1 MQDPDTAS
9 HQEPAKQQEKY
20 AARYPIPKQPKG
32 NKRRNKRDHQNYDT
46 REKQKKLAD
55 SKSNKDTY
63 KVIVAKYVSIKCKAH
78 TCCYSLKLLLI

>member
-55 SKSNKDTY
+55 SKRGNQELSNKY
-63 KVIVAKYVSIKCKAH
+63 KVIVANYVSIKCKAH
-78 TCCYSLKLLLI
+78 TC